1 MDERIRQICRCMD
14 ELDWIRHVI
23 ASGKWRR
30 YGSSLLDAQVGELD
44 WLSELH
50 YWIHHAEQGTRTVRP

>member
-23 ASGKWRR
+23 ASGN
-30 YGSSLLDAQVGELD
+30 GEDTVPVSWMLR
-44 WLSELH
+44 SVS
-50 YWIHHAEQGTRTVRP
+50 WIG